1 VIKSAKTQIRDVI
14 RMLDGIKNK
23 LKKILDLLE
32 KIAPELD

>member
-1 VIKSAKTQIRDVI
+1 MIKSVKTQIRDVI

>member
-1 VIKSAKTQIRDVI
+1 MIKSAKTQLRDAI

>member
-1 VIKSAKTQIRDVI
+1 MIKSVKTQLRDVI

-23 LKKILDLLE
+23 LKAILDILE

>member
-1 VIKSAKTQIRDVI
+1 MIKSAKTQLRDVI

-23 LKKILDLLE
+23 LKKILDILE

>member
-1 VIKSAKTQIRDVI
+1 MIKSAKTQIRDVI
-14 RMLDGIKNK
+14 RMLDGIRAK

>member
-1 VIKSAKTQIRDVI
+1 MIKSAKTQIRDVI

>member
-1 VIKSAKTQIRDVI
+1 MIKSVRTQLRDVI

-23 LKKILDLLE
+23 LKSILDLLE

>member
-1 VIKSAKTQIRDVI
+1 MINSVKTQLRDVI

>member
-1 VIKSAKTQIRDVI
+1 MIKSAKTQLRDVI

>member
-1 VIKSAKTQIRDVI
+1 MIKSVKTQIRDVI

-23 LKKILDLLE
+23 LKAILDILE

>member
-1 VIKSAKTQIRDVI
+1 MIKSAKIQIKDVI

-32 KIAPELD
+32 KIAPELE

>member
-1 VIKSAKTQIRDVI
+1 MINSAKKQIIDVI
-14 RMLDGIKNK
+14 RLIDGLKHK